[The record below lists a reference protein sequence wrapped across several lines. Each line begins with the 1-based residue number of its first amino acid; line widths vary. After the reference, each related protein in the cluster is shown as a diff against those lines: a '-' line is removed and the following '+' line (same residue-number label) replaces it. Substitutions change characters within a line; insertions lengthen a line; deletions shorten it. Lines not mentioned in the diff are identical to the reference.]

1 MSSELAMPHPV
12 YGHHPRPSQSSLS
25 TFSVSSFSKEQLA
38 DGRGISRTPSPTPSE
53 YNALHGIKEQKT
65 TKQKIQYYVILAVI
79 LTLAVLLSVY
89 NKKIVNALKPVT
101 DWLHNHEFGPL
112 IPIVLLIIVS
122 FPPLF
127 GQEIIAT
134 LVGVTWSLP
143 EAFLIVS
150 IGTLLGEIANFFTFK
165 YCCSARTGK
174 IEAKNLDYGL
184 LAHVVRKGGFLVI
197 IVIRYSAVPSHFATA
212 VFATLGVS
220 FWIFLAAAVLSLP
233 NIFVPVYAG
242 YVMQPG
248 VDKTS
253 AAIENIVLIAGI
265 IITVVAYMWIQ
276 RQMKSARP
284 EFIYARRKARQAEME
299 ASSGPHY
306 ISMPEVV

>member
-1 MSSELAMPHPV
+1 MSSKLAMPHPV
-12 YGHHPRPSQSSLS
+12 YGHHSLSSQSTLS
-25 TFSVSSFSKEQLA
+25 TFSVSSSKDQLA
-38 DGRGISRTPSPTPSE
+38 DDRGVSRTPSPTPSE
-53 YNALHGIKEQKT
+53 YNALHGIKEPKT
-65 TKQKIQYYVILAVI
+65 TKQKIRYFVIIVVV
-79 LTLAVLLSVY
+79 LTLAILMSVFS
-89 NKKIVNALKPVT
+89 KKIVNALKPAT
-101 DWLHNHEFGPL
+101 DWLRNHDIGPL
-112 IPIVLLIIVS
+112 IPIVLFIIVS

-127 GQEIIAT
+127 GHEIIAT

-165 YCCSARTGK
+165 YGCTARAGK

-184 LAHVVRKGGFLVI
+184 LAHVVRHGGFLVI
-197 IVIRYSAVPSHFATA
+197 IIIRYSAVPPHFATV
-212 VFATLGVS
+212 VFSTVGVS

-233 NIFVPVYAG
+233 KQFVPVYVG

-248 VDKTS
+248 NNNKTS
-253 AAIENIVLIAGI
+253 TTIENIVLVSGI

-276 RQMKSARP
+276 RQMKAARP

-299 ASSGPHY
+299 ARPRAEPHY
-306 ISMPEVV
+306 ISMPV